1 MDTIIQIMK
10 KYDFSEMETLVYT
23 TLLEKGV
30 MTGYEVS
37 KQSGVARS
45 KVYNVLEKLI
55 KKNLVVV
62 NKSEPK
68 LYNAISSDEF
78 LERLEKNVKN
88 DLNTLESQLGKI
100 KEQEEEELL
109 WKLENYESV
118 SNKMEHLID
127 NAKTS
132 LLIQIWEN
140 DLSPNLLKKLQ
151 EAEKTVKNFVLILFS
166 NEHHYDIPIN
176 NFYIHGFEE
185 EKLQDFGARWV
196 NVVADEKEVV
206 FGTVENDNSS
216 VDVTW
221 TYNKAMVN
229 LAKEYVKHDAYTLK
243 IIKES
248 PEELKQKYGNEFE
261 KIRLIYRED

>member
-1 MDTIIQIMK
+1 METIIQIMK

-55 KKNLVVV
+55 KKNLVAV

-68 LYNAISSDEF
+68 LYNAISSEEF
-78 LERLEKNVKN
+78 LGRLENDVKK
-88 DLNTLESQLGKI
+88 DLTILEGQLGKI

-118 SNKMEHLID
+118 SNKVEHLVMH
-127 NAKTS
+127 AKTS
-132 LLIQIWEN
+132 LLIQIWED
-140 DLSPNLLKKLQ
+140 DLTPSLLKKLQ
-151 EAEKTVKNFVLILFS
+151 NAEEKVKNFVLILFS
-166 NEHHYDIPIN
+166 NKHNYDIPIK

-185 EKLQDFGARWV
+185 MKLEDFGARWINIV
-196 NVVADEKEVV
+196 SDEKEVV
-206 FGTVENDNSS
+206 FGTIENDNNG

-229 LAKEYVKHDAYTLK
+229 LSKEYVKHDAYTLK
-243 IIKES
+243 IIKEN
-248 PEELKQKYGNEFE
+248 PEELKKKYGNEFE